1 MKFEKEILNP
11 ELIKVDD
18 RSFSDIINFISD
30 LSKEINYY
38 DSNDNITESFYGMFS
53 HNESFL
59 ISEIS
64 KFNISH
70 FESMR
75 IKMIKEFDNSD
86 NLNKKN
92 KILDEYLLLTKF
104 LFDTLNDW
112 FNRSIEKKISLDD
125 GSLNFELESLIYIS
139 SLTSPILI
147 FEVYAENL
155 KI

>member
-53 HNESFL
+53 HNESDF
-59 ISEIS
+59 EIS

-75 IKMIKEFDNSD
+75 IKMI
-86 NLNKKN
+86 
-92 KILDEYLLLTKF
+92 
-104 LFDTLNDW
+104 
-112 FNRSIEKKISLDD
+112 
-125 GSLNFELESLIYIS
+125 
-139 SLTSPILI
+139 
-147 FEVYAENL
+147 EV
-155 KI
+155 